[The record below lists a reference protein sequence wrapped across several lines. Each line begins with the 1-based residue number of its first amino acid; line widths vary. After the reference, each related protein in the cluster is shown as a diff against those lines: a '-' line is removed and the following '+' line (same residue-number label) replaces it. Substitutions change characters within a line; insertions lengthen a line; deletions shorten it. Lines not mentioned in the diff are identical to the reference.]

1 MPKASPA
8 SFDLRLHQAA
18 LIAVVIG
25 VPVSLLAAT
34 ILWFTQG
41 VVATTMLA
49 GTLFATIAA
58 YPVWRAYQRKA
69 QQAEPVP
76 ASSQA

>member
-1 MPKASPA
+1 MPKASPV

-18 LIAVVIG
+18 LIAVAIG
-25 VPVSLLAAT
+25 VPVSLLAAAV
-34 ILWFTQG
+34 LWFTQG
-41 VVATTMLA
+41 VVATTMLE

-58 YPVWRAYQRKA
+58 YPVWRDYQRKV

-76 ASSQA
+76 SSYGA